1 MSIES
6 PARSDTN
13 IASRSTT
20 TDIRARRH
28 ERAVAQTLRWAQE
41 AAVNQSFD
49 DALEWLQTVTIVD
62 GPLSPDWERTR
73 ASWRRLA
80 AQQRECA

>member
-1 MSIES
+1 MISES
-6 PARSDTN
+6 LARSDAD
-13 IASRSTT
+13 IASRSTAT
-20 TDIRARRH
+20 ERRAHRH
-28 ERAVAQTLRWAQE
+28 ECAVAQTLRWAQE

-73 ASWRRLA
+73 ASWHRLA
-80 AQQRECA
+80 AQQR